1 MFKIENLKYKNILDV
16 KNLEIRSNIVTTI
29 VGKSGSGK
37 TTLLKLLNKLIS
49 PESGKV
55 YYLGND
61 LEQVDSIA
69 HRRNVVMLS
78 QTPVVF
84 AGSVKDNL
92 LIGLD
97 FSEKP
102 HPSDDKLI
110 EVLHK
115 VHLNLSLSA
124 DADKLSGGEK
134 RRLYLLRL
142 LLQQPNVLLLDEPT
156 NDLDIFALCSL
167 DRLLPTLD
175 NLNLSIISFGFLIPL
190 CLLAIFSLV
199 SSDTILPVFAA
210 MSAAAVCG
218 SIAFPLCASD
228 NLFLC
233 SSDA

>member
-16 KNLEIRSNIVTTI
+16 KNLEIRPNIVTTI

-49 PESGKV
+49 PESGTV

-61 LEQVDSIA
+61 LEKVDSIA

-115 VHLNLSLSA
+115 VQLNLSLSA

-134 RRLYLLRL
+134 QRLSLGRILLMN
-142 LLQQPNVLLLDEPT
+142 PEVYLLDEPSSALDKETEGIVISTLYTHVKET
-156 NDLDIFALCSL
+156 NK
-167 DRLLPTLD
+167 TLIMVSHSTEVAD
-175 NLNLSIISFGFLIPL
+175 DYSDCIIK
-190 CLLAIFSLV
+190 
-199 SSDTILPVFAA
+199 
-210 MSAAAVCG
+210 MENG
-218 SIAFPLCASD
+218 SVID
-228 NLFLC
+228 MKEV
-233 SSDA
+233 